1 LDADHGSCRGRLLQV
16 EGARL
21 PWKMAGA
28 EGGGRGEGSE
38 EEGSRLEF
46 FWAPSIGELLR
57 CSPARS
63 REGRELGAPAMEAL
77 RTHRKTEGRRGTR
90 WISSPWGRRAQG
102 GGAAARRWPEVEEGA
117 RAHGVEDREQ
127 MRRAMGMGR
136 ESWAAL
142 QFLRAGEDSSLLQP
156 RLKGRGVE
164 RHGGRGEELSSLRL
178 LLAGGRRRQGKGS
191 GG

>member
-1 LDADHGSCRGRLLQV
+1 MGAAAPGSWGRR
-16 EGARL
+16 A
-21 PWKMAGA
+21 PW
-28 EGGGRGEGSE
+28 E
-38 EEGSRLEF
+38 ELEK
-46 FWAPSIGELLR
+46 FWAPS
-57 CSPARS
+57 
-63 REGRELGAPAMEAL
+63 ME
-77 RTHRKTEGRRGTR
+77 
-90 WISSPWGRRAQG
+90 S
-102 GGAAARRWPEVEEGA
+102 GA

-178 LLAGGRRRQGKGS
+178 LLAGGRRRQ
-191 GG
+191 